1 MFVEQI
7 LKAKESGDILT
18 IKPTANVK
26 EAIVSLAEHRVGALV
41 VSSTGTSP
49 EGILSERDIVRELAT
64 MGEHL
69 LQKGVTSIMSRQV
82 ISCQLTDT
90 ADHILS
96 VMTTSRFRHMPVLD
110 RQVMVGLISIGDV
123 VKARLN
129 ELNLERDALEEMVSG
144 H

>member
-7 LKAKESGDILT
+7 LKAKESGDVLT
-18 IKPTANVK
+18 IKPTASVK
-26 EAIVSLAEHRVGALV
+26 EAIVCLAEHRVGALV

-69 LQKGVTSIMSRQV
+69 LHKGVTSIMSRQV